1 MRVFAL
7 MLAAALAANA
17 QFTEPKAD
25 PQPGVVPPSLT
36 GVGIDQNLDAPL
48 PLDVNFLDEAG
59 RSLPLR
65 TYFGKKPVVL
75 ALVYYECPMLC
86 TEVLNGMVGSLKG
99 MSLTAG
105 PDYEVVAVSFDPKDT
120 PQLAALK
127 KQNYA
132 RRYGRAGSESAFH
145 FLTGQQASIDA
156 ITKAAG
162 FRYKY
167 DEKTGQFAHASAIF
181 VATPDGRLSR
191 YFYGVEY
198 PPRDLRLGLVEA
210 SQNKIGNAVDQLLLF
225 CYHYDPS
232 TGKYG
237 AIVMNIVRLSGGL
250 FLAILAAA
258 LVILWRRD
266 VRRTRLSTA
275 PVR

>member
-1 MRVFAL
+1 MRVFAFL
-7 MLAAALAANA
+7 LVAALAANA

-48 PLDVNFLDEAG
+48 PLNVNFTDEAG
-59 RSLPLR
+59 RSVPLG

-105 PDYEVVAVSFDPKDT
+105 ADYEVVAVSFDPKDT

-132 RRYGRAGSESAFH
+132 RRYGRAGSENAFH

-237 AIVMNIVRLSGGL
+237 AIVMNIVRLSGGV
-250 FLAILAAA
+250 FLAFLATA

-266 VRRTRLSTA
+266 VRRTRLSTV